1 MNISEFRKLLAAFSY
16 ELDGEDIESIYIY
29 GSQVG
34 LIGTSGEIPFGKE
47 VDLAF
52 IKKGKL
58 KDGEKPIS
66 DSLAKQIFSGANNTC
81 YTFNGVWD
89 DVSFEDSYLYF
100 DILSEG
106 SENINELSPSAKIFL
121 VKRKILVWGTETE
134 ARSPSLSRDDIYQLV
149 SVMSR
154 YVNREFIEN
163 DTRQNQKSVF
173 KNGVFLISLKDEST
187 LCESDRDVL
196 IKKLMSSKMIS
207 KTLKQKLNDLVVSY
221 KNKDHKRLC
230 SVFNEIVR
238 LI

>member
-1 MNISEFRKLLAAFSY
+1 MLAAFSH
-16 ELDGEDIESIYIY
+16 ELYGEDIVSIYIY

-34 LIGTSGEIPFGKE
+34 RISTTGEIPFGKE
-47 VDLAF
+47 VDLTF

-66 DSLAKQIFSGANNTC
+66 DGLAEQIFSRTNNAC

-106 SENINELSPSAKIFL
+106 SENINELSPSAKVFL
-121 VKRKILVWGTETE
+121 VKRKILAWGKETE
-134 ARSPSLSRDDIYQLV
+134 SRSVSLSRDDIDRMV

-154 YVNREFIEN
+154 YVNREFIGN
-163 DTRQNQKSVF
+163 DTKQNQKSVF

-187 LCESDRDVL
+187 LSESDRDIL
-196 IKKLMSSKMIS
+196 IDKLMSSKMIS
-207 KTLKQKLNDLVVSY
+207 EKLKQKLKDLVLSY

-230 SVFNEIVR
+230 SVFNEIVS